1 MKQNSLK
8 IKPTINVWSGL
19 SFWRCSVLFSVI
31 KERNC
36 AKEISRQCN
45 MNDIFNETIM
55 QSIVVHTH
63 FFFPCDNHIQW
74 LNRFNSYKFCIY
86 FFFGWIICF
95 HSTSQIMVWYIERN
109 SEKEK
114 LIKEFFFYNQKLI
127 YSATFN
133 VWFTLQ
139 RIVSLFF
146 LLPPLK
152 TIPKLKK
159 NVILLSVLSMPQC
172 AERMNVFFFFHFGL
186 SFLNWIEF
194 GINVMAQGR
203 CILHFSHCIPE

>member
-86 FFFGWIICF
+86 FFSGWIICF

-114 LIKEFFFYNQKLI
+114 LIKEFFFIIKN
-127 YSATFN
+127 S
-133 VWFTLQ
+133 FTRQ
-139 RIVSLFF
+139 RSMYGLLCNELSVCFFCFLLLKQYQNLKKTLFF
-146 LLPPLK
+146 
-152 TIPKLKK
+152 
-159 NVILLSVLSMPQC
+159 
-172 AERMNVFFFFHFGL
+172 
-186 SFLNWIEF
+186 
-194 GINVMAQGR
+194 
-203 CILHFSHCIPE
+203 